1 VSQAID
7 EQTPADTG
15 LLKRDSE
22 GFFAHAAPPKL
33 CVKTVSMGLQ
43 AISALEAAWMLD
55 AWLWPER
62 SNWQDI
68 AGK

>member
-1 VSQAID
+1 
-7 EQTPADTG
+7 
-15 LLKRDSE
+15 
-22 GFFAHAAPPKL
+22 
-33 CVKTVSMGLQ
+33 MGLQ